1 MIKNLIALAFAA
13 LTFYGCFTPSRLE
26 PSVKEYTMQNMGRVY
41 VTSRTIHIP
50 APLPLKFEFGG
61 AWNYHIDA
69 FSLEK
74 EFFAFTVVKNNTRIG
89 IRGARKDY
97 FSQDTT
103 FTSPLDVSDEEFAMY
118 YLNWDMDYWK
128 EKVARTAGK
137 FSHGI
142 NYTAG
147 EAVYNA
153 QRKYGTI
160 SRALPDS
167 KTCTLAS
174 VQAGKYIYMITGT
187 TSIDDSD
194 DICEVIEEI
203 WNDRAEF

>member
-1 MIKNLIALAFAA
+1 M
-13 LTFYGCFTPSRLE
+13 
-26 PSVKEYTMQNMGRVY
+26 KEYTMQNMGHVY

-61 AWNYHIDA
+61 AWSYHIDM

-74 EFFAFTVVKNNTRIG
+74 ELFAFTVIKNDTQIG

-128 EKVARTAGK
+128 KLVAKAAEE
-137 FSHGI
+137 HGHEI
-142 NYTAG
+142 NYKAG
-147 EAVYNA
+147 EAVYNT
-153 QRKYGTI
+153 QKKYGTI
-160 SRALPDS
+160 SRSLPDS

-187 TSIDDSD
+187 TSIDDTD